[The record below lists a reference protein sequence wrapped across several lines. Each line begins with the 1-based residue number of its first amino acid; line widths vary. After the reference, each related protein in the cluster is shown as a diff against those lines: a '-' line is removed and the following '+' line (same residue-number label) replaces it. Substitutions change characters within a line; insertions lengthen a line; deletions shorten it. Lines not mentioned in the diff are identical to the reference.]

1 MAQAATGAADDGGSG
16 GGVGGG
22 GTAATLLQ
30 ALQALYHHPD
40 PEVRSAANR
49 WLEDFQQTVE
59 AWQVSDSLLHSPTSS
74 LEVQY
79 FCAQTLRTK
88 IQRDFEELPP
98 GAPVSLRDSLLALLF
113 KFLYLGGP
121 AAVRTQLCLAIAAV
135 AAHLPQDK
143 WGPSGGIVTWL
154 GDQLSSN
161 LEAYAGL
168 LEILTVLPQEA
179 SSYKIAI
186 RPERRRQFISE
197 LVAAVPEA
205 LNLLAASL
213 LKGSGGAKEQVLL
226 AFAAWLRISNGNVSA
241 SVLASHPLTI
251 SALDGLARPETFDA
265 AVEAVCELIR
275 FSVGSSSADIA
286 ANMPLIQILVPR
298 VMALRPRFNKA
309 LKAAQEEKQGR
320 SGVGDTSL
328 DGGGDEDDD
337 TVKGMARLFAEMGEA
352 YVDLI
357 ASGSSE
363 ALLVAEVLIEVTSH
377 PDDSIAATT
386 FNFWHHLSRCLSKRH
401 DDHADEAV
409 AATAERNRRLA
420 LFRPLF
426 EVLVQLVSFRVQ
438 YPKGY
443 DEWRRDE
450 KADFKHTRCGVADI
464 LVDAAAVL
472 GGEHSLQ
479 LLARPLVELT
489 QGTSAGALEWP
500 SAEAPIYCIRAIA
513 NVVPRAER
521 SVLPQVMELL
531 PQLPRQPQ
539 LLYTVSLMIAAY
551 SDWLA
556 GAAQQP
562 SHSNLLPSVLAL
574 LTESLSAPDDAPPA
588 AALALKHVCDA
599 CRQQLV
605 VSIDPLIQIYHQ
617 VLAANPMVSTH
628 TATNQAVHLAAADEL
643 QIVEGISMVVS
654 ALPAD
659 RASGALHAICFPIS
673 SALQQAVLAAQQQAM
688 PVEQS
693 SSISGQF
700 SVSIDRIANIFRYV
714 TQPSLVVEAFQ
725 QMWPLLQPVFALKG
739 SDDRVMERLCRA
751 CKYAIRN
758 AGRTI
763 GPFLGT
769 IMEEIERNFRQPP
782 HQPCLL
788 YVASEAVK
796 VFGSDGSCS
805 SPLSFL
811 LASLFGECTRI
822 LKTTEDFTQHPDL
835 VDDCFLLASRCIR
848 YCPHLV
854 YNTSYFGQLL
864 DCSMRGITLQHREAC
879 RSLLNFL
886 RDALEL
892 PLKDGSGGFRDFA
905 EAELAIRGGSLARLL
920 LAALTGALPESRT
933 VELVDVVAA
942 LARLCS
948 QSAVQWF
955 NQAAALLPS
964 AAASEEEKT
973 KMLMAVAATASG
985 AREPSLL
992 DTLEELSDSCRRN
1005 RRIRDMAQ
1013 AALRPTELVLT

>member
-1 MAQAATGAADDGGSG
+1 MDAPS
-16 GGVGGG
+16 VPPPV
-22 GTAATLLQ
+22 TLP
-30 ALQALYHHPD
+30 A
-40 PEVRSAANR
+40 
-49 WLEDFQQTVE
+49 
-59 AWQVSDSLLHSPTSS
+59 VSDSLLHSPTSS

-98 GAPVSLRDSLLALLF
+98 GAPVSLRDSLLALLS

-135 AAHLPQDK
+135 AAHLPQEK

-168 LEILTVLPQEA
+168 LEIVTVLPQEA

-213 LKGSGGAKEQVLL
+213 LKDSGGAKEQVLL
-226 AFAAWLRISNGNVSA
+226 AFAAWLHISNGNVSA

-275 FSVGSSSADIA
+275 FSVGNSSADIA

-298 VMALRPRFNKA
+298 VMA
-309 LKAAQEEKQGR
+309 AAQEEKQGR
-320 SGVGDTSL
+320 SSVGDTSL
-328 DGGGDEDDD
+328 DGVGDEDND

-443 DEWRRDE
+443 EEWRRDE
-450 KADFKHTRCGVADI
+450 KADFKHTRYGVADI

-472 GGEHSLQ
+472 GGEHTLQ

-574 LTESLSAPDDAPPA
+574 LTKSLSAPDDAPPA

-599 CRQQLV
+599 
-605 VSIDPLIQIYHQ
+605 
-617 VLAANPMVSTH
+617 
-628 TATNQAVHLAAADEL
+628 DEL
-643 QIVEGISMVVS
+643 QIVEGIRWAAAGKIQSTFNQLIDLDGSSMVVS

-688 PVEQS
+688 PTEQS
-693 SSISGQF
+693 GSVSGQF
-700 SVSIDRIANIFRYV
+700 SILIDRIANIFR
-714 TQPSLVVEAFQ
+714 
-725 QMWPLLQPVFALKG
+725 KG

-769 IMEEIERNFRQPP
+769 IMEEIERNFRQPS

-811 LASLFGECTRI
+811 LASLFGECIRI

-848 YCPHLV
+848 YCPHLM
-854 YNTSYFGQLL
+854 YNTSIFGQLL

-892 PLKDGSGGFRDFA
+892 PLKEGSGGFRDSA

-955 NQAAALLPS
+955 SQAAALLPS

>member
-1 MAQAATGAADDGGSG
+1 MAQAATGAADDGGG
-16 GGVGGG
+16 GGGGGGG

-59 AWQVSDSLLHSPTSS
+59 AWQVSDSLLHSSSSS

-143 WGPSGGIVTWL
+143 WGQSGGIVTWL

-168 LEILTVLPQEA
+168 LELLTEG

-205 LNLLAASL
+205 LSLLAASL
-213 LKGSGGAKEQVLL
+213 LKGSGGAKEQVFL

-286 ANMPLIQILVPR
+286 ANMPLIQ
-298 VMALRPRFNKA
+298 
-309 LKAAQEEKQGR
+309 AAQEEKQGR
-320 SGVGDTSL
+320 TSIGDTSL

-401 DDHADEAV
+401 DGHADEAV

-450 KADFKHTRCGVADI
+450 KADFKHTRYGVADI

-472 GGEHSLQ
+472 GGEHTLQ

-556 GAAQQP
+556 GAAQQHG
-562 SHSNLLPSVLAL
+562 HSNLLPSVLAL

-605 VSIDPLIQIYHQ
+605 VSIDPLIQLYHQ
-617 VLAANPMVSTH
+617 VLAAHPMVSTN
-628 TATNQAVHLAAADEL
+628 TANQAVHLTAADEL
-643 QIVEGISMVVS
+643 QIIEGISMVVS

-659 RASGALHAICFPIS
+659 GASGALHAICFPIS

-693 SSISGQF
+693 SSVSGQF
-700 SVSIDRIANIFRYV
+700 SVLIDRIANIFR
-714 TQPSLVVEAFQ
+714 
-725 QMWPLLQPVFALKG
+725 KG

-769 IMEEIERNFRQPP
+769 IMEEIEKNFRQPP

-811 LASLFGECTRI
+811 LASLFGECIRI

-848 YCPHLV
+848 YCPHLM
-854 YNTSYFGQLL
+854 YNASYFGQLL

-905 EAELAIRGGSLARLL
+905 EAELSIRGGSLARLL

-955 NQAAALLPS
+955 HQAAALLPS

-973 KMLMAVAATASG
+973 KMLTAVAATASG
-985 AREPSLL
+985 AQEPSLL